1 MSLNGYVRQVNTILR
16 VQPGRIVPKFIALAE
31 DDCDDQLLFAEALKQ
46 ICKQSILHAVSTG
59 MELMELLNTPR
70 TSLPDVIVLDVNMP
84 GMNGIECL
92 KIIRRTDSLAQLPVV
107 VMSTSGS
114 AETVHD
120 AFLHGAN
127 SYAVKPGKFSE
138 LKAVIEEIVTTDW
151 LSLSPRNRDNFIIR
165 PRLAHH

>member
-1 MSLNGYVRQVNTILR
+1 MS
-16 VQPGRIVPKFIALAE
+16 KFIALAE

-46 ICKQSILHAVSTG
+46 ICKQSTLHAVSTG
-59 MELMELLNTPR
+59 MELIELLNTTR

-92 KIIRRTDSLAQLPVV
+92 KIIRKTDSLAQLPVV
-107 VMSTSGS
+107 IMSTSGN
-114 AETVHD
+114 AETIHD

-138 LKAVIEEIVTTDW
+138 LKAVIEEIVITDW
-151 LSLSPRNRDNFIIR
+151 SSAGVRNFDNFMIR
-165 PRLAHH
+165 PHLARH